1 MTTRVSKFHLQTE
14 VVLEV
19 EGDRVTEVTEA
30 GTKGFKAKVEVGE
43 AVQLCCSV
51 PSINASVSYTL
62 VPTSAQTVA
71 QRSPGG
77 GTIATPE
84 VGEVVVSLEVT
95 VDTAMV
101 PGVVVSTLL
110 ITGAGGPVQTP
121 GGGEEAAAKTP
132 VVPPQIR
139 APVA

>member
-1 MTTRVSKFHLQTE
+1 M
-14 VVLEV
+14 
-19 EGDRVTEVTEA
+19 
-30 GTKGFKAKVEVGE
+30 GE

-62 VPTSAQTVA
+62 VPISAQTVA

-84 VGEVVVSLEVT
+84 VGEVVVSSEVT

-132 VVPPQIR
+132 VAPPLTR
-139 APVA
+139 APVAQTTMATSDQLLPQSVGTMGGHFNSLGQEGFTGRS